1 METNTNHTLVVD
13 ADYTGEA
20 VYLLHLERPYKHARH
35 YLGHATNLQARLA
48 QHAAGNCV
56 VSLPNDGARL
66 LQVVMEAGIGWTL
79 ARTWLG
85 GRELERRLSHRD
97 PLWGKRQ
104 KNSPRLCP
112 ICQAQ
117 AEKEHTDEH
126 DQRDDRD
133 C

>member
-1 METNTNHTLVVD
+1 VVD

-48 QHAAGNCV
+48 QHAAG
-56 VSLPNDGARL
+56 SGARL
-66 LQVVMEAGIGWTL
+66 LQVVKAAGIKWVL

-85 GRELERRLSHRD
+85 GREVERRLSHRD

-117 AEKEHTDEH
+117 VQAEKEHTDEH
-126 DQRDDRD
+126 NQRDDRD
-133 C
+133 G

>member
-48 QHAAGNCV
+48 QHAAGN
-56 VSLPNDGARL
+56 GARL

-85 GRELERRLSHRD
+85 GRELERRL
-97 PLWGKRQ
+97 KRQ

-117 AEKEHTDEH
+117 LKRRE
-126 DQRDDRD
+126 RR
-133 C
+133 